1 MSRVPKINSEA
12 YGSSST
18 QSSAGT
24 NLSMN
29 CHHNINSV
37 LRVVKNEKNVGRKFR
52 GCSLWPEENCG
63 FFRWDEGVNTHS
75 SPQIEDVNVL
85 NTQPITFDI
94 QLEKR
99 MMEEKI
105 KKLRFKNQRLKAEVH
120 QLKNEVFELRSEK
133 FKYSRIWKKYFLCL
147 TISFFMF
154 SIVFLFLK

>member
-1 MSRVPKINSEA
+1 MRKMS
-12 YGSSST
+12 
-18 QSSAGT
+18 
-24 NLSMN
+24 
-29 CHHNINSV
+29 
-37 LRVVKNEKNVGRKFR
+37 
-52 GCSLWPEENCG
+52 EENFVVALCG
-63 FFRWDEGVNTHS
+63 LWDEGVNTHS